1 MKLAAIDIG
10 TNSIRTIIADIHGN
24 GTFQVI
30 DQLKDMVRLGE
41 GENAETGLTPRAMAD
56 GLAALIKS
64 KAICDA
70 HQVER
75 IIAVATSAVRE
86 AKNGGTFVER
96 VEQETGIVVNVIT
109 GEEESRLIYLG
120 ARESIDLGNRRAL
133 IIDVGGGSV
142 EFVIAD
148 RDQLLYSTSLQLGVL
163 RLVNRLPL
171 SDPAKPKEIEA
182 VRKYIGVET
191 LQMVRRVQE
200 LGFDQVLATS
210 GTNLTLLGL
219 ALQQDHKD
227 GAAVGTLNNES
238 VPAAQIQAVCKWLE
252 RSTTADRRR
261 VAKIQPGRLDSIV
274 LGALLWQCLISELK
288 IKSVTGCSFALRE
301 GMLVNY
307 MNIHLPAIWQEEK
320 YPDPR
325 RRTILSLAQRCNWEE
340 KHARHISRLALSLF
354 DQLKPVHGL
363 RANAR
368 ETLEYASLLHDI
380 GYHINARSHHKHGA
394 YLIFNGNLL
403 GFAREEIQM
412 IAAIVRY
419 HRKRKPDKADPE
431 LDGFDVVQRRTV
443 EVLAGILRVAD
454 GLDRSHFGVVER
466 LTVTADGRTVDIDA
480 QVHGPAELEI
490 WFASQRSGLLQDALH
505 RTIRIRVAENLT
517 KPVGESESPPQT
529 NEGKGDLISVPGNGA
544 EEKQSK

>member
-1 MKLAAIDIG
+1 
-10 TNSIRTIIADIHGN
+10 
-24 GTFQVI
+24 
-30 DQLKDMVRLGE
+30 
-41 GENAETGLTPRAMAD
+41 
-56 GLAALIKS
+56 
-64 KAICDA
+64 
-70 HQVER
+70 
-75 IIAVATSAVRE
+75 
-86 AKNGGTFVER
+86 
-96 VEQETGIVVNVIT
+96 
-109 GEEESRLIYLG
+109 
-120 ARESIDLGNRRAL
+120 
-133 IIDVGGGSV
+133 
-142 EFVIAD
+142 
-148 RDQLLYSTSLQLGVL
+148 
-163 RLVNRLPL
+163 
-171 SDPAKPKEIEA
+171 
-182 VRKYIGVET
+182 
-191 LQMVRRVQE
+191 MVRRVQE

-219 ALQQDHKD
+219 ALQQYHKD

-252 RSTTADRRR
+252 RSTIADRRR

-325 RRTILSLAQRCNWEE
+325 RRTILTLAQRCNWEE
-340 KHARHISRLALSLF
+340 KHARHITRLALSLF
-354 DQLKPVHGL
+354 DQLRPVHGL

-368 ETLEYASLLHDI
+368 EMLEYASLLHDI

-431 LDGFDVVQRRTV
+431 LDGLDAVQRRTV
-443 EVLAGILRVAD
+443 EILAGILRVAD

-480 QVHGPAELEI
+480 LARGPAELEI
-490 WFASQRSGLLQDALH
+490 WFASQKSGLLQDGLQRAIH
-505 RTIRIRVAENLT
+505 IRVVENPT
-517 KPVGESESPPQT
+517 KPASEPGSPPQAH
-529 NEGKGDLISVPGNGA
+529 KVMGDPVPAQGNG
-544 EEKQSK
+544 EKRQ